1 MFAYIRSMC
10 LYIQFEN
17 HPLATNNDYYT
28 LWKFTL
34 QAVVLTIGK
43 ILCKHILAKLLT
55 ILLEYRLYE
64 LYLPEYSA
72 LLTFNIIRTKL
83 LFYFCNNKASSC
95 HTYLMQFC
103 QVRQQIPSLESKS
116 RYRREGVTGTGFSR
130 IHVTALVQITKRVVV
145 VVYNIID
152 IIHLAQQCAFNIFF
166 IQLKRKCDL
175 NIQIPTNII
184 VHILPFLTKNVIFL
198 FSYLKKLVPLKI
210 HHLIYNSF
218 REYKA

>member
-1 MFAYIRSMC
+1 MPKKARHLHCIPDQVDSFYSYVC
-10 LYIQFEN
+10 LYFAQCV
-17 HPLATNNDYYT
+17 
-28 LWKFTL
+28 FTSSSRITHWL
-34 QAVVLTIGK
+34 QTMIITPCGSSHCRLQSLLLTIGR

-64 LYLPEYSA
+64 LYLPEYST

-83 LFYFCNNKASSC
+83 LFHFCNNKASSC

-152 IIHLAQQCAFNIFF
+152 IIHLAQQCAFNIF
-166 IQLKRKCDL
+166 
-175 NIQIPTNII
+175 
-184 VHILPFLTKNVIFL
+184 L
-198 FSYLKKLVPLKI
+198 FS
-210 HHLIYNSF
+210 
-218 REYKA
+218 

>member
-1 MFAYIRSMC
+1 MYR
-10 LYIQFEN
+10 YIQFEN

-34 QAVVLTIGK
+34 KAAPQSLLLTIGK

-64 LYLPEYSA
+64 LYLPEYST

-83 LFYFCNNKASSC
+83 LFHFCNNKASSC

-152 IIHLAQQCAFNIFF
+152 IIHLAQQCAFNIF
-166 IQLKRKCDL
+166 
-175 NIQIPTNII
+175 
-184 VHILPFLTKNVIFL
+184 L
-198 FSYLKKLVPLKI
+198 FS
-210 HHLIYNSF
+210 
-218 REYKA
+218 